1 MEDRKKPMM
10 DERFPYGY
18 DVQVYLD
25 KAFEQLKETMF
36 WATKEMLDD
45 RYVYTIE
52 QENGV
57 YNFVSYYKQDDG
69 GTQRSVLDYC
79 DWKGFIDHWVFMNDW
94 YAEKHNPV
102 KEYMG
107 VEASNKMSCGWALEI
122 YQIRKHELGNFSV
135 YVQAGNRSAGA
146 SKTYYIPQDYLK
158 LPWEE
163 FLDKYIDL
171 VATGSCYVTRNDI
184 EETEGLK
191 EFLGF
196 KVG

>member
-1 MEDRKKPMM
+1 M

-79 DWKGFIDHWVFMNDW
+79 DWKGFIDHWVSGSMSWETFLCMCKQVT
-94 YAEKHNPV
+94 ARQERRKLTTFH
-102 KEYMG
+102 G
-107 VEASNKMSCGWALEI
+107 ITSNYLGRNFWISTSIWSPQAL
-122 YQIRKHELGNFSV
+122 
-135 YVQAGNRSAGA
+135 AM
-146 SKTYYIPQDYLK
+146 
-158 LPWEE
+158 
-163 FLDKYIDL
+163 
-171 VATGSCYVTRNDI
+171 
-184 EETEGLK
+184 
-191 EFLGF
+191 
-196 KVG
+196 